1 MKIIDSHQHFW
12 NPARGD
18 YFWMAENNKTLF
30 RKYGVIDLLKE
41 SKNTEL
47 FKTVL
52 VQAAPTNQE
61 TEYMLG
67 IADSTDLVA
76 GVVGWINFE
85 DTNQIKQLEIFSKH
99 PKLVS
104 IRPMIQDIKDVDWM
118 LNENFDQIFNSLI
131 NLNIC
136 FDALG
141 FPVHLDNFYKIA
153 KTYQNLKIVI
163 DHLMKPKIC
172 KNDKEEFNDWKNKIS
187 KLSKLDN
194 VYCKFS
200 GMVTEACDNWN
211 EEDLRPY
218 YEVVL
223 NAFTD
228 KKLMWGSDWP
238 VCKLRTDYKSWLNSS
253 KNLTKDLSLKEK
265 ENIFYNN
272 VIKFY
277 NLKL

>member
-12 NPARGD
+12 NPSRGD
-18 YFWMAENNKTLF
+18 YFWMAKDNKTLF
-30 RKYGVIDLLKE
+30 RKYGVNDLLKE

-52 VQAAPTNQE
+52 VQAAPSNQE

-76 GVVGWINFE
+76 GVVGWIDFE
-85 DTNQIKQLEIFSKH
+85 DISQIKQLRIFSEH
-99 PKLVS
+99 PKLIS

-118 LNENFDQIFNSLI
+118 LNKDFNQMFNSLI
-131 NLNIC
+131 DLDIC

-153 KTYQNLKIVI
+153 KTYNNLKIVI

-172 KNDKEEFNDWKNKIS
+172 KNDNEEFNDWKNKIS
-187 KLSKLDN
+187 KLSKLEN

-211 EEDLRPY
+211 EEDLIPY

-272 VIKFY
+272 AIKFY

>member
-12 NPARGD
+12 NPSRGD
-18 YFWMAENNKTLF
+18 YFWMAKDNKTLF
-30 RKYGVIDLLKE
+30 RKYGVNDLLKE

-76 GVVGWINFE
+76 GVVGWIDFE
-85 DTNQIKQLEIFSKH
+85 DISQIKQLRIFSEH
-99 PKLVS
+99 PKLIS

-118 LNENFDQIFNSLI
+118 LNKDFNQMFNSLI
-131 NLNIC
+131 DLDIC

-153 KTYQNLKIVI
+153 KTYNNLKIVL

-172 KNDKEEFNDWKNKIS
+172 KNDNEEFNDWKNKIS
-187 KLSKLDN
+187 KLSKLEN

>member
-12 NPARGD
+12 NPSRGD
-18 YFWMAENNKTLF
+18 YFWMAKDNKTLF
-30 RKYGVIDLLKE
+30 RKYGVNDLLKE

-52 VQAAPTNQE
+52 VQAAPSNQE

-76 GVVGWINFE
+76 GVVGWIDFE
-85 DTNQIKQLEIFSKH
+85 DISQIKQLRIFSEH
-99 PKLVS
+99 PKLIS

-118 LNENFDQIFNSLI
+118 LNKDFNQMFNSLI
-131 NLNIC
+131 DLDIC

-153 KTYQNLKIVI
+153 KTYNNLKIVI

-172 KNDKEEFNDWKNKIS
+172 KNDNEEFNDWKNKIS
-187 KLSKLDN
+187 KLSKLEN